1 MTREQIV
8 KELRFPQYADL
19 CNYNRID
26 AFLKALHH
34 LFTTGKAM
42 FPYP

>member
-8 KELRFPQYADL
+8 KELRFPQYASL
-19 CNYNRID
+19 RNYDRID
-26 AFLKALHH
+26 AFLEALHH
-34 LFTTGKAM
+34 LFTTGKPM